1 MPVAELFNVISPTFP
16 YLAMWDTVQTKS
28 SDRIFRGSG
37 VCACACEVDMVSIRR
52 SVGWL
57 MKFMSVWKR
66 CICTRHRIRTLA
78 RLTQA
83 HTNLGVTMDS
93 KGAFEVF

>member
-1 MPVAELFNVISPTFP
+1 
-16 YLAMWDTVQTKS
+16 MWDTVQTKS
-28 SDRIFRGSG
+28 SDRIFRGSS
-37 VCACACEVDMVSIRR
+37 VCARACKGDTVSIRR

-57 MKFMSVWKR
+57 MKFVYAWKQ
-66 CICTRHRIRTLA
+66 CICTRHRIRMLA
-78 RLTQA
+78 RLSQA